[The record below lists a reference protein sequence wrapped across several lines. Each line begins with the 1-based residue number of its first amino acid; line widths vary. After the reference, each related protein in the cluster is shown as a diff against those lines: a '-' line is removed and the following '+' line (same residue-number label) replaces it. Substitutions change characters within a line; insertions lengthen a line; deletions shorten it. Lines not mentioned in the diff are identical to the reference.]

1 MKVGDL
7 VRPVLME
14 QPYEEAI
21 GVIIDSR
28 TMVKISGLSTEL
40 AHRRGQDL
48 NSHHV
53 YWSDPKV
60 KKNPAWVKERDL
72 VRAV

>member
-7 VRPVLME
+7 VTTRSRNF
-14 QPYEEAI
+14 I

-28 TMVKISGLSTEL
+28 TIVRASGVSTEL
-40 AHRRGQDL
+40 AKLQGRDL

-60 KKNPAWVKERDL
+60 EKNPVWVKERDL

>member
-7 VRPVLME
+7 VSTKSRNF
-14 QPYEEAI
+14 I
-21 GVIIDSR
+21 GVIIESR
-28 TMVKISGLSTEL
+28 VMVTARGMTTEL
-40 AHRRGQDL
+40 AQLRGKNL

-53 YWSDPKV
+53 YWGDSKV
-60 KKNPAWVKERDL
+60 EKNPVWVKERDL

>member
-7 VRPVLME
+7 VTTRSRNF
-14 QPYEEAI
+14 I
-21 GVIIDSR
+21 GVIIDSK
-28 TMVKISGLSTEL
+28 TMVAISGLSTEQIR
-40 AHRRGQDL
+40 ARGENL

-53 YWSDPKV
+53 YWSSAKV
-60 KKNPAWVKERDL
+60 KKNPVWVKERDL